1 MPARSLGEWLEYIE
15 RIHPKSIE
23 LGLERVAKVRDVLGG
38 SSPAAVFTVAG
49 TNGKGSTCAMLE
61 AILLAA
67 GYKVGLYTSPH
78 LLRYNERVRLNG
90 VPVGDARL
98 CEAFEAVERAR
109 IEKAGDIQLTYFE
122 FGTLAAWVIFTNEAL
137 DAAILEVGLGGRL
150 DAVNA
155 FDCDC
160 ALLTSVALDH
170 MDYLGDTR
178 ESIGAEKAGIFRR
191 GKPAIVADPDPP
203 RRVHDRASA
212 IGADLR
218 LIGRDFGYQ
227 RQGPQWMF
235 WGPLGRRSGLAYPAL
250 RGERQLANASAALA
264 ALDALRVRLPVGMQ
278 DIRNGLAQ
286 VELPAR
292 FQVLPGRPAVVL
304 DVAHNPQAAAA
315 LAENLADMGF
325 YPETYAVFGMLRDK
339 DIGGVCRAVKGRI
352 STWLAAGLSVP
363 RGASAQVLADAIT
376 GAGAQGEVSCFDN
389 PREAYAAATKRAN
402 ENDRIVVFGSFH
414 TVAEVM
420 QAIEAARTAMREVRQ
435 GC

>member
-1 MPARSLGEWLEYIE
+1 MPARSLAEWLEYIE

-23 LGLERVAKVRDVLGG
+23 LGLERVAKVREALGG
-38 SSPAAVFTVAG
+38 PSPAAVFTVAG

-78 LLRYNERVRLNG
+78 LLRYNERVRLG
-90 VPVGDARL
+90 GAPVTDARL

-109 IEKAGDIQLTYFE
+109 IEKAGGIPLTYFE
-122 FGTLAAWVIFTNEAL
+122 FGTLAAWVIFAAEPL

-150 DAVNA
+150 DAVNV

-170 MDYLGDTR
+170 MDYLGNTR
-178 ESIGAEKAGIFRR
+178 ESIGAEKAGIFRG
-191 GKPAIVADPDPP
+191 GKPAVVADPDPP
-203 RRVHDRASA
+203 RSVHERASA
-212 IGADLR
+212 TGADLR
-218 LIGRDFGYQ
+218 LIGRDFGYR
-227 RQGPQWMF
+227 RQERQWMF

-250 RGERQLANASAALA
+250 RGARQLANASAALA
-264 ALDALRVRLPVGMQ
+264 ALDALHGRLPVGTQ
-278 DIRNGLAQ
+278 DIRNGLARA
-286 VELPAR
+286 ELPAR

-304 DVAHNPQAAAA
+304 DVAHNPQAAAV
-315 LAENLADMGF
+315 LAENLDDMGF

-352 STWLAAGLSVP
+352 SSWLAAGLSVP
-363 RGASAQVLADAIT
+363 RGASAQVLADAIAS
-376 GAGAQGEVSCFDN
+376 AGAAGEVSCFDN

-420 QAIEAARTAMREVRQ
+420 QAIEAAGTAVRGVRQ
-435 GC
+435 G

>member
-1 MPARSLGEWLEYIE
+1 MPVQSLAEWLEYIE

-23 LGLERVAKVRDVLGG
+23 LGLERVAKVREALGG
-38 SSPAAVFTVAG
+38 SSPAAVFTVSG

-78 LLRYNERVRLNG
+78 LLRYNERVRLDG
-90 VPVGDARL
+90 VPVADARL

-109 IEKAGDIQLTYFE
+109 IEKAGDIPLTYFE
-122 FGTLAAWVIFTNEAL
+122 FGTLAAWVIFAAEPL

-150 DAVNA
+150 DAVNV

-178 ESIGAEKAGIFRR
+178 ESIGAEKAGIFRG

-203 RRVHDRASA
+203 RSVRDKASA

-227 RQGPQWMF
+227 RQGQQWMF
-235 WGPLGRRSGLAYPAL
+235 WGPGGRRSGLAYPAL
-250 RGERQLANASAALA
+250 RGARQLANASAALA

-286 VELPAR
+286 VDLPAR

-304 DVAHNPQAAAA
+304 DVAHNPQAAAV

-339 DIGGVCRAVKGRI
+339 DIGSVCRAVKGVI

-363 RGASAQVLADAIT
+363 RGASAQVLADALAS
-376 GAGAQGEVSCFDN
+376 AGAAGKVSCFDN
-389 PREAYAAATKRAN
+389 PREAYAAATERAN

-420 QAIEAARTAMREVRQ
+420 QAIEASRTAIRGVRQ

>member
-1 MPARSLGEWLEYIE
+1 MPARSLAEWLEYIE

-23 LGLERVAKVRDVLGG
+23 LGLERVAKVREALGR

-78 LLRYNERVRLNG
+78 LLRYNERVRVDG
-90 VPVGDARL
+90 VPVADTRL

-109 IEKAGDIQLTYFE
+109 GDVQLTYFE
-122 FGTLAAWVIFTNEAL
+122 FGTLAAWVIFAAEPL

-178 ESIGAEKAGIFRR
+178 ERIGAEKAGIFRP

-203 RRVHDRASA
+203 RSVHERASA

-218 LIGRDFGYQ
+218 LVGRDFGYQ
-227 RQGPQWMF
+227 RQGRQWMF

-250 RGERQLANASAALA
+250 RGARQLANASAALA
-264 ALDALRVRLPVGMQ
+264 ALDVLRVRLPVGMQ
-278 DIRNGLAQ
+278 DIRNGLAR

-304 DVAHNPQAAAA
+304 DVAHNPQAAAV
-315 LAENLADMGF
+315 LAENLDDMGF
-325 YPETYAVFGMLRDK
+325 YPQTHAVFGMLRDK

-363 RGASAQVLADAIT
+363 RGASAQALAHALAS
-376 GAGAQGEVSCFDN
+376 AGAAGEVSCFDN

-420 QAIEAARTAMREVRQ
+420 QAIEAARTAVRGVRQ
-435 GC
+435 GY

>member
-1 MPARSLGEWLEYIE
+1 
-15 RIHPKSIE
+15 
-23 LGLERVAKVRDVLGG
+23 
-38 SSPAAVFTVAG
+38 
-49 TNGKGSTCAMLE
+49 MLE

-90 VPVGDARL
+90 APVGDARL
-98 CEAFEAVERAR
+98 CEAFETVERAR
-109 IEKAGDIQLTYFE
+109 IEKAGDIPLTYFE
-122 FGTLAAWVIFTNEAL
+122 FGTLAAWVIFANEAL

-178 ESIGAEKAGIFRR
+178 EAIGAEKAGIFRG

-203 RRVHDRASA
+203 RRVHDHASA

-227 RQGPQWMF
+227 RQGQQWMF

-250 RGERQLANASAALA
+250 RGARQLANASAALA

-304 DVAHNPQAAAA
+304 DVAHNPQAAAV

-352 STWLAAGLSVP
+352 SAWLAAGLSVP
-363 RGASAQVLADAIT
+363 RGASAQVLADAIAS
-376 GAGAQGEVSCFDN
+376 AGAAGEVSCFDN
-389 PREAYAAATKRAN
+389 PREAYAAATKQAN

-420 QAIEAARTAMREVRQ
+420 QAIEAAPTAMRGVR
-435 GC
+435 

>member
-1 MPARSLGEWLEYIE
+1 MAARSLAEWLEYIE

-23 LGLERVAKVRDVLGG
+23 LGLERVARVRAALGG

-78 LLRYNERVRLNG
+78 LLRYSERVRLDG
-90 VPVGDARL
+90 APVADARL

-109 IEKAGDIQLTYFE
+109 IEKAGGIPLTYFE
-122 FGTLAAWVIFTNEAL
+122 FGTLAAWVIFANEAL
-137 DAAILEVGLGGRL
+137 DAVILEVGLGGRL

-160 ALLTSVALDH
+160 ALLTTVALDH

-178 ESIGAEKAGIFRR
+178 ESIGAEKAGIFRGGR
-191 GKPAIVADPDPP
+191 PAIVADPDPP
-203 RRVHDRASA
+203 RRVCDHASA
-212 IGADLR
+212 IGADLH

-227 RQGPQWMF
+227 RQGRQWMF

-250 RGERQLANASAALA
+250 RGARQLANASTALA

-286 VELPAR
+286 VELPGR
-292 FQVLPGRPAVVL
+292 FQVLAGRPAVVL
-304 DVAHNPQAAAA
+304 DVAHNPQAAAV

-325 YPETYAVFGMLRDK
+325 YPQTYAVFGMLRDK
-339 DIGGVCRAVKGRI
+339 DIVGVCRAVKGRI

-363 RGASAQVLADAIT
+363 RGASAQVLADAIA
-376 GAGAQGEVSCFDN
+376 GAGAAAEVCCFDN
-389 PREAYAAATKRAN
+389 PREAYAAATKRAG

-420 QAIEAARTAMREVRQ
+420 QAIEAARTAMRGVRQ

>member
-1 MPARSLGEWLEYIE
+1 MPVRSLAEWLEYIE

-23 LGLERVAKVRDVLGG
+23 LGLERVAKVREALGG

-49 TNGKGSTCAMLE
+49 T
-61 AILLAA
+61 AA

-78 LLRYNERVRLNG
+78 LLRYNERVRLDG
-90 VPVGDARL
+90 VPVADARL

-109 IEKAGDIQLTYFE
+109 GDIPLTYFE
-122 FGTLAAWVIFTNEAL
+122 FGTLAAWVIFAAEPL
-137 DAAILEVGLGGRL
+137 DAAIWEVGLGGRL
-150 DAVNA
+150 DAVNV

-178 ESIGAEKAGIFRR
+178 ESIGAEKAGIFRG

-227 RQGPQWMF
+227 RQGQQWMF
-235 WGPLGRRSGLAYPAL
+235 WGPGGRRSGLAYPAL
-250 RGERQLANASAALA
+250 RGARQLANASAALA

-304 DVAHNPQAAAA
+304 DVAHNPQAAAV

-325 YPETYAVFGMLRDK
+325 YPETYAVFGMLGDK
-339 DIGGVCRAVKGRI
+339 DIGGVCRAVKGTI

-363 RGASAQVLADAIT
+363 RGASAQVLADAIAS
-376 GAGAQGEVSCFDN
+376 AGAAGKVSCFDN
-389 PREAYAAATKRAN
+389 PREAYAAATGRAN

-420 QAIEAARTAMREVRQ
+420 QAIEAARTAIRGVRQ